1 MLPHFEPE
9 TIQECL
15 KLFNRKK
22 KASVTSEKTAGSLAS
37 RVTGLLRQIVSFIQ
51 GK

>member
-1 MLPHFEPE
+1 MLPHLEPE

-15 KLFNRKK
+15 KLFNK
-22 KASVTSEKTAGSLAS
+22 KAPVTTEYKNDSL
-37 RVTGLLRQIVSFIQ
+37 TTHIIGLLRQIVSFIR